1 MKTHNLASIKEYTQ
15 ILKSLKLRLMYLE
28 SLSDA
33 KNVMMDY
40 VYSEMTIKYLLNE
53 LDMSSLRKVNTYL
66 VW

>member
-1 MKTHNLASIKEYTQ
+1 
-15 ILKSLKLRLMYLE
+15 MYLE
-28 SLSDA
+28 SLSNA

-40 VYSEMTIKYLLNE
+40 VFSEMTIKYLLNE